1 MTTFLEHLPTDHIET
16 RLATLKAK
24 LVELEARIAAGER
37 SDYITEKMVRGV
49 WVTVTALEHSR
60 NNHRYNISQCEREL
74 AARAA

>member
-1 MTTFLEHLPTDHIET
+1 MTTFLEDKTTDHIET

-24 LVELEARIAAGER
+24 LVELEARIASGER

-49 WVTVTALEHSR
+49 WTKVTALEYACNS
-60 NNHRYNISQCEREL
+60 HRWAISQCEREL